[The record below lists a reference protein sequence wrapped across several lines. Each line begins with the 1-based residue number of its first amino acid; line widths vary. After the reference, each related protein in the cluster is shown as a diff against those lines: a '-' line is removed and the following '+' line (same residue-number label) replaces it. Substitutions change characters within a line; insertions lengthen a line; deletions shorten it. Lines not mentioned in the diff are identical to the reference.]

1 MQNLIIK
8 FYNICI
14 IPLDRLENWSDWLS
28 AILFET
34 WFGAAKQLSQVLV
47 GCGVAAPPYCFPVWF
62 WGEGRSEEWCGE
74 GWREG
79 CRGEGWSEGWFVEG
93 WRDWRE
99 GWGTPEWGSWYDDST
114 LASWLRIKAC
124 FRVFSRPLLVRI
136 PEKVKI

>member
-1 MQNLIIK
+1 MEFFLQNEKKIGLSGYIRIKKCKKRTIKSKNCEFHSTNWHNDIDQHIKCMQNLIIK

-47 GCGVAAPPYCFPVWF
+47 GCGVAAPPYCFLLWF

-79 CRGEGWSEGWFVEG
+79 CRGEG
-93 WRDWRE
+93 
-99 GWGTPEWGSWYDDST
+99 
-114 LASWLRIKAC
+114 
-124 FRVFSRPLLVRI
+124 
-136 PEKVKI
+136 